1 MPILPAIF
9 HAGRVVP
16 PLHAFFLER
25 ALPGDVPDRPGL
37 PGGVLNQEHRY
48 YIPLHPVVAM
58 KLQFLLLACSVL
70 AGGIFASGCSLLY
83 KDPQVTVTS
92 VVPESFSL
100 SEITLNVT
108 LDVNNPNSMGITLKT
123 LSFDVYYQQGS
134 DWVYLSHGEQSGV
147 RINPGENE
155 VSIPVTVNNVE
166 LGKSLLSLVS
176 QGTLTLQIRGYA
188 APDILGFGPK
198 IPFTHT
204 TTISL

>member
-1 MPILPAIF
+1 
-9 HAGRVVP
+9 
-16 PLHAFFLER
+16 
-25 ALPGDVPDRPGL
+25 
-37 PGGVLNQEHRY
+37 
-48 YIPLHPVVAM
+48 M

-83 KDPQVTVTS
+83 KDPQVSVTS

-100 SEITLNVT
+100 SEMTLNVT

-123 LSFDVYYQQGS
+123 LSFDVYTQQGN

>member
-1 MPILPAIF
+1 
-9 HAGRVVP
+9 
-16 PLHAFFLER
+16 
-25 ALPGDVPDRPGL
+25 
-37 PGGVLNQEHRY
+37 
-48 YIPLHPVVAM
+48 M

-83 KDPQVTVTS
+83 KDPTVS
-92 VVPESFSL
+92 VKSVMPESFSL
-100 SEITLNVT
+100 SEMTLNVT

-134 DWVYLSHGEQSGV
+134 DWVYLSHGEQTGV
-147 RINPGENE
+147 RVNPGEN
-155 VSIPVTVNNVE
+155 VISIPVTVNNLE
-166 LGKSLLSLVS
+166 LGKSLVSLVS
-176 QGTLTLQIRGYA
+176 QGTLTLQIRGTA